1 MIKRVYHDRMPA
13 ASVPT
18 RVPHFYFSFFSQ
30 RAYSLDVASMSGSV
44 QGVVSMGRPHA
55 GTWYD
60 ERILHHQS
68 HGSNVCCC
76 LFVVV
81 HC

>member
-1 MIKRVYHDRMPA
+1 MIGCLRPVYQLEFR
-13 ASVPT
+13 T
-18 RVPHFYFSFFSQ
+18 FLFIFSQ
-30 RAYSLDVASMSGSV
+30 QAYSLDVASMSGSV